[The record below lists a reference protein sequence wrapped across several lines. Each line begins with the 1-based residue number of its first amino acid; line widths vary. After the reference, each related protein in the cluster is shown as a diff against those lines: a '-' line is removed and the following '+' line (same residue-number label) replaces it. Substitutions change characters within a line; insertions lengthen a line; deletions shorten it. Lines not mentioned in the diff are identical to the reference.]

1 MLFQEAAEKSP
12 AHISLI
18 PFPSWLPREQ
28 AAHRAG
34 LPTGCAMLRLR
45 PRCPLLGQELGTDL
59 QPELWPGGA
68 AVQERPGSSAWVP
81 VGMSGSPCQVGL
93 AACPSAERCARCH
106 AARKSVTRNK
116 GCLLK
121 MLPDCLPSSCF
132 LHSGEIIRNDFILT
146 AQMNTKW
153 NLGYYYCSERAADW
167 NLNGRAAQP
176 RRFGSGTHSGA
187 ASQSTLP
194 HQSRQLLSARC
205 L

>member
-1 MLFQEAAEKSP
+1 MANALSGGCREVSCPHLPHSLPFLAAKGASSTQGLGCPP
-12 AHISLI
+12 AVPCS
-18 PFPSWLPREQ
+18 
-28 AAHRAG
+28 G
-34 LPTGCAMLRLR
+34 
-45 PRCPLLGQELGTDL
+45 CPLLGQELGTDL